1 MAFVNVVG
9 DPEIEDGA
17 VIVRVIVE
25 DPARED
31 DPGGVFIC
39 RMTGFDEITVETFP
53 RGVTPSS
60 DGEHRADAAEAAAK
74 FARSNRE
81 QFKELFARLAAK

>member
-1 MAFVNVVG
+1 MPSVSVVG

-25 DPARED
+25 DPTRAD
-31 DPGGVFIC
+31 DPGGIFIC
-39 RMTGFDEITVETFP
+39 RLTAFDEVAVETFP
-53 RGVTPSS
+53 RGQTPSS
-60 DGEHRADAAEAAAK
+60 DGEHRADAAEAALK

-81 QFKELFARLAAK
+81 QFKELFAKLRPV